1 MASKKPEKTRDI
13 SWEDYNNTRRMSKQG
28 QISIPATIRDR
39 LKIKDDLNVLFH
51 VKPIY
56 AKNVVVLELIK

>member
-1 MASKKPEKTRDI
+1 MALKKPEKTNKI
-13 SWEDYNNTRRMSKQG
+13 PWEDYNNTRKMSKQG

-39 LKIKDDLNVLFH
+39 LGLRDDLNVLFH

-56 AKNVVVLELIK
+56 AKNVIMLELIK